1 MPALFAIAA
10 PRVGRVAAAH
20 ADRHRRAR
28 NAAQRIASTLRAYVA
43 PTIGLTNDVP
53 SAPAAGASFW
63 TKPRR
68 TIGASDG
75 VTL

>member
-1 MPALFAIAA
+1 MPIGTVA
-10 PRVGRVAAAH
+10 P
-20 ADRHRRAR
+20 R

-53 SAPAAGASFW
+53 SAAAAGASFW